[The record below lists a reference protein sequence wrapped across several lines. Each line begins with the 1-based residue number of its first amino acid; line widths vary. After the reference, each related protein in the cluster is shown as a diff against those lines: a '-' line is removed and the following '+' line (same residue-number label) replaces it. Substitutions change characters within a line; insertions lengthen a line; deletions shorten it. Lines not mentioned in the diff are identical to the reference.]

1 MSGEWL
7 EFIQQVLALSANILA
22 ILLAFGLATLI
33 RGWLDAALIVINFW
47 LLMELLAT
55 LAQPG
60 YAFGELALARLLA
73 CLIQLFVAF
82 GVLHLWRRRR
92 FVSGSIAAH

>member
-1 MSGEWL
+1 MPGDWL
-7 EFIQQVLALSANILA
+7 EFAQQVLALSVNALA
-22 ILLAFGLATLI
+22 VVLAFALATLI
-33 RGWLDAALIVINFW
+33 RGRLDAVLIVINFW

-60 YAFGELALARLLA
+60 YGFGDLALARLLA
-73 CLIQLFVAF
+73 CLVQLCVAF
-82 GVLHLWRRRR
+82 GVLYLWRRRR